1 MPCEV
6 SSRPDVALVLGQER
20 TRPFLCCL
28 FSCQTVAGLLSTSPQ
43 GPALHLP
50 AVIPRSSAV
59 PPAYAPDSS
68 LECRRVR
75 SLVTMLLP
83 HSIPTFHAAVKALRY
98 LKKYAEEL
106 HSFGNVVL
114 ASHLTPW
121 SLQIPHCVVVIY
133 MFGSL
138 CHTSSSVRTGAI
150 YDTHILFAELGK
162 ELGTQNLYPA
172 LSK

>member
-1 MPCEV
+1 
-6 SSRPDVALVLGQER
+6 
-20 TRPFLCCL
+20 
-28 FSCQTVAGLLSTSPQ
+28 
-43 GPALHLP
+43 
-50 AVIPRSSAV
+50 
-59 PPAYAPDSS
+59 
-68 LECRRVR
+68 
-75 SLVTMLLP
+75 MLLP

-138 CHTSSSVRTGAI
+138 CHTSSLVRTGAI
-150 YDTHILFAELGK
+150 YDTHILSGELGK